1 MSGTLLEAFDL
12 ESVDSTTFRGHS
24 VKDPHGRPIFGG
36 QLMGQMIIASA
47 RICPTKTVR
56 SLQTIFSRSGDA
68 KVPIS
73 FSVDIMH
80 DGATMSQML
89 VTAHQDRRVLGRGLV
104 LLDVSE
110 LDLIRHGARMPAVQ
124 SHEKL
129 SNVAFAHEG
138 SELRIVDGVDLAE
151 PGHNGPAELHA
162 WARWKSIPRGHH
174 ALNQAVAAWY
184 TDSLLISTAMRPHDG
199 LGAEMAHT
207 AVSTTVLT
215 HTLSF
220 HERFDVTDWHLLDEE
235 STYAGHGRAYGR
247 GQIFTS
253 GGKHVASFV
262 QDAMLRTFP
271 GQPFTLKSAK

>member
-1 MSGTLLEAFDL
+1 MSGTVLEAFDL

-24 VKDPHGRPIFGG
+24 VQQPDGRPIFGG

-47 RICPTKTVR
+47 RIRPTKTVR

-68 KVPIS
+68 NVPIS

-80 DGATMSQML
+80 DGATMTQML

-110 LDLIRHGARMPAVQ
+110 ADLIRHGARMPTVESYGELPNAI
-124 SHEKL
+124 
-129 SNVAFAHEG
+129 FAHEG
-138 SELRIVDGVDLAE
+138 SELRIADGVDLAE
-151 PGHNGPAELHA
+151 SGPNGPAELHA
-162 WARWKSIPRGHH
+162 WARWKTIPRGHH

-207 AVSTTVLT
+207 AVGTTVLT

-220 HERFDVTDWHLLDEE
+220 HEQFDVVDWHLLAEE
-235 STYAGHGRAYGR
+235 STYAGHGRAYGC
-247 GQIFTS
+247 GQIFTL
-253 GGKHVASFV
+253 GGSHVASFV
-262 QDAMLRTFP
+262 QDAMIRTFP
-271 GQPFTLKSAK
+271 GEPSPLPPRK